1 MKIAFGV
8 IMAAFLL
15 SGCSSIDK
23 YKDEPADILHRAD
36 IDADNVVEIIK
47 VKDKFDTQSKTIIIA
62 MERNKAEIDSF
73 SVPGRLQ
80 KIEFM
85 RLDIS
90 PRENISAHYKKKDGS
105 EVVDIYGLKDGKF
118 RKVFTMD
125 SNCGIETD
133 YSSVLARIKVGKF
146 KCDGDICSCIG
157 PSAGDMW
164 IWGGDRFVK
173 ER

>member
-1 MKIAFGV
+1 MRIARAV
-8 IMAAFLL
+8 IMAVFLL

-23 YKDEPADILHRAD
+23 YKDEPTDVLYQADIN
-36 IDADNVVEIIK
+36 ADNAAEIIK

-62 MERNKAEIDSF
+62 LKRNKAEISSF
-73 SVPGRLQ
+73 SIPGRLQ
-80 KIEFM
+80 NLEFM
-85 RLDIS
+85 QLDIS
-90 PRENISAHYKKKDGS
+90 PRQHISAHYRKRDDS
-105 EVVDIYGLKDGKF
+105 EVLDIYSLKGDKF
-118 RKVFTMD
+118 HKIFTID

-146 KCDGDICSCIG
+146 QCDGDICSCIG
-157 PSAGDMW
+157 PSAGEMW

>member
-1 MKIAFGV
+1 MKTAFLV
-8 IMAAFLL
+8 IIVAFLL

-23 YKDEPADILHRAD
+23 YKDEPTDILYRAD
-36 IDADNVVEIIK
+36 IDADNASEIIK

-62 MERNKAEIDSF
+62 LEKNRKQIDEF
-73 SVPGRLQ
+73 SVPGRLENL
-80 KIEFM
+80 EFM
-85 RLDIS
+85 QLDIS
-90 PRENISAHYKKKDGS
+90 RRENISLHYKKKDGS
-105 EVVDIYGLKDGKF
+105 EVVDIYGLKDDKF
-118 RKVFTMD
+118 RKIFTID
-125 SNCGIETD
+125 SSCGIETD

-157 PSAGDMW
+157 PSAGEMW